1 MDLESFVNKDY
12 YTSLFEMK
20 NSLRGSFAQTGTKKF
35 FQKLFSHNTPAPQ
48 LLTTHFWS
56 ISHFYI
62 KSIAEIL
69 FSDPLTTHLCRDFF
83 KKKIVKNLT
92 KSNENDSHYHLVP
105 EIIMRIILN
114 Y

>member
-1 MDLESFVNKDY
+1 MKNGLRESFLRLNNKF
-12 YTSLFEMK
+12 LKPFFEMK
-20 NSLRGSFAQTGTKKF
+20 NGLRESFAQTGTKKF

-48 LLTTHFWS
+48 LLTIHFWS

-83 KKKIVKNLT
+83 KKRLLKI
-92 KSNENDSHYHLVP
+92 
-105 EIIMRIILN
+105 
-114 Y
+114 